1 MKRIAVE
8 RVEIEMNG
16 SGNIEMNG
24 SGKREGA
31 GISGTGIGGAR
42 LRRGRKAMFLVLSFC
57 LCLVSCAGKSRDSKT
72 EEKAQ
77 KTPKDAAVCAM
88 EAFKTVDTETFNA
101 CTDNYLGT
109 EKNWLGIPTVRR
121 YKVFNELLQ
130 PGSQKS
136 ERFRKKYEADRAAA
150 ERIAENLTWEIGE
163 VVETGE
169 QARISMVIT
178 NTDLSDVMGNYVTD
192 ILEEVLDDSTKGL
205 SRMLLDLS
213 EMDYDMSRVL
223 PYLEEASGTR
233 TASVTVTAYKEGGK
247 WKIHLSD
254 SLLDAMMGD
263 FKAGNFSE
271 KVEKRIDELEEQYDK
286 KMEQWGEEFGERIEK
301 GVERLFE

>member
-1 MKRIAVE
+1 MKKSAEE
-8 RVEIEMNG
+8 RVEIGTNG
-16 SGNIEMNG
+16 S
-24 SGKREGA
+24 REKKSA
-31 GISGTGIGGAR
+31 GGTGAAGSDTVTGTGGAR
-42 LRRGRKAMFLVLSFC
+42 LRRGKKTFLIILSLC
-57 LCLVSCAGKSRDSKT
+57 LCLASCAGKSRDSKT
-72 EEKAQ
+72 EAKAQ
-77 KTPKDAAVCAM
+77 KTPKDAVTCAM
-88 EAFKTVDTETFNA
+88 EAFKSVDTETFNA
-101 CTDNYLGT
+101 CTDNYQGT

-136 ERFRKKYEADRAAA
+136 ERFREKYEADRMAA

-163 VVETGE
+163 VEETGE
-169 QARISMVIT
+169 QAQIGMVIT

-205 SRMLLDLS
+205 SHMLLDLS

-223 PYLEEASGTR
+223 PYLEEATGTR
-233 TASVTVTAYKEGGK
+233 TASVTVTAYKEDGK

-271 KVEKRIDELEEQYDK
+271 KIEERIDELEERYDE
-286 KMEQWGEEFGERIEK
+286 KMEQWGEKFGERVEK